1 MPPSTTRTLKMPKLT
16 VHLLAHAP
24 EAFKSATQHPWLHLA
39 GTNAL
44 SRPALLAWLT
54 QDRLYAL
61 NYPTF
66 IGSLLSKL
74 YLSSESTRTETLEW
88 RICSLLIDSLT
99 NIRRELQM
107 FENVLKE
114 EFNWTEGGEVARQ
127 ETRAYADIF
136 AGAARPAA
144 GLLEGMT
151 VLWATEKC
159 YFEAWKFAR
168 DQESED
174 KTGEN
179 VLRRTLIPNWTSAE
193 FEEFVDTIGGLV
205 DELGEG
211 KSKEEWRRAEDA
223 WKQVLWAEEKFWPE
237 V

>member
-1 MPPSTTRTLKMPKLT
+1 MPKLT
-16 VHLLAHAP
+16 ARLLAYDP
-24 EAFKSATQHPWLHLA
+24 SAFKSATQHPWLKLA

-44 SRPALLAWLT
+44 SQPALLAWLT

-74 YLSSESTRTETLEW
+74 QLSSAATRTETLEW

-107 FENVLKE
+107 FETVLRD
-114 EFNWTEGGEVARQ
+114 EFEFREGGEVASR
-127 ETRAYADIF
+127 ETRAYADVF
-136 AGAARPAA
+136 AGAARAAA

-159 YFEAWKFAR
+159 YLEAWKYAR
-168 DQESED
+168 DLES
-174 KTGEN
+174 GEKN
-179 VLRRTLIPNWTSAE
+179 AGHVLRRILIPNWTSVE
-193 FEEFVDTIGGLV
+193 FEEFVDRIGGLV
-205 DELGEG
+205 DELGERANE
-211 KSKEEWRRAEDA
+211 EEWAVAERA
-223 WKQVLWAEEKFWPE
+223 WRQVLWAEEKFWP
-237 V
+237 VV